1 MHTLCTHFLYMH
13 TMYIDTFTYDRL
25 LLIRTVSS
33 THDSSAVLLT
43 DPAQVAHRLHHHY
56 MREKLTPELGEGGV
70 SHCPH
75 HTGCCCVEIQLPD
88 GVLGGAGREELDVGA
103 LVPGYSSR
111 QQHGIGIWYMYM

>member
-1 MHTLCTHFLYMH
+1 MHTLSTHFFYMH
-13 TMYIDTFTYDRL
+13 TMSIDTFTYDRL
-25 LLIRTVSS
+25 FIRTVSS

-75 HTGCCCVEIQLPD
+75 LTGCCCVEIQLPD
-88 GVLGGAGREELDVGA
+88 GVLGGTRREELDVGA
-103 LVPGYSSR
+103 LVPRYSSR
-111 QQHGIGIWYMYM
+111 QHDVGIWYM